1 MILIDNNQ
9 VLLGSLFAL
18 TKGDAAQFSEDLLRH
33 TVLNIYRTY
42 RQKFRDAGEIVLCH
56 EGGKCWRNS
65 VFPQYKQNRTKA
77 KASSDIDW
85 KAVYGMIDG
94 IREEIRDVFP
104 YRHMRVAGAEADD
117 VIATLTKHY
126 SANEQIIIVSSDKDF
141 QQLQIYPNVRQW
153 SPVTKGFVVCKNPT
167 EFLVDHILSGDS
179 GDGIPNILSD
189 DDCFVTDGKRQT
201 PLTSKKSA
209 AIQEQ
214 ILVMGNQIDTNANMP
229 DKVKRNWDRNRCM
242 VDFRYI
248 PVELEQSILQ
258 RYADSTPTRK
268 GDILSYLMEHKMR
281 NLMEVVSE
289 F

>member
-18 TKGDAAQFSEDLLRH
+18 TKGDASQFSEDLLRH

-42 RQKFRDAGEIVLCH
+42 RQKFKDCGEIVLCH
-56 EGGKCWRNS
+56 EGGKCWRNT
-65 VFPQYKQNRTKA
+65 VFPQYKQNRVKA
-77 KASSDIDW
+77 KASSEVDW
-85 KAVYGMIDG
+85 KQIYGMIDG

-104 YRHMRVAGAEADD
+104 YRHMRVTGAEADD
-117 VIATLTKHY
+117 VIATLTKHF
-126 SANEQIIIVSSDKDF
+126 SLTEQVVIVSSDKDF

-167 EFLVDHILSGDS
+167 EFLIDHILGGDS
-179 GDGIPNILSD
+179 GDGIPNVLSD

-201 PLTSKKSA
+201 PLTAKKSE
-209 AIQEQ
+209 AIQEN
-214 ILVMGNQIDTNANMP
+214 LVVMGNAFDAGANMP
-229 DKVKRNWDRNRCM
+229 EKVKRNWDRNRYM

-248 PVELEQSILQ
+248 PLELEQSILQ

-268 GDILSYLMEHKMR
+268 GDVLSYLIQHKMK

>member
-56 EGGKCWRNS
+56 EGGRCWRNS
-65 VFPQYKQNRTKA
+65 VFPQYKQNRAKA
-77 KASSDIDW
+77 KASSDVDW
-85 KAVYGMIDG
+85 KAIYKMIDG

-104 YRHMRVAGAEADD
+104 YRHMRVQGAEADD
-117 VIATLTKHY
+117 VIATLTKHT
-126 SANEQIIIVSSDKDF
+126 SANEQVIIVSSDKDF

-167 EFLVDHILSGDS
+167 EFLVNHILSGDS

-201 PLTSKKSA
+201 PLTGKKSA

-214 ILVMGNQIDTNANMP
+214 ILVVGNRFDVIATMP

-258 RYADSTPTRK
+258 RYADSTPARK
-268 GDILSYLMEHKMR
+268 GNILSYLMEHKMR
-281 NLMEVVSE
+281 NLVEVVSE

>member
-65 VFPQYKQNRTKA
+65 VFPQYKQNRAKA
-77 KASSDIDW
+77 KASSDVDW

-104 YRHMRVAGAEADD
+104 YRHMRVQGAEADD
-117 VIATLTKHY
+117 VIATLTKHH
-126 SANEQIIIVSSDKDF
+126 SANEQVIIVSSDKDF

-167 EFLVDHILSGDS
+167 EFLVDHILGGDS
-179 GDGIPNILSD
+179 SDGIPNILSD

-214 ILVMGNQIDTNANMP
+214 ILVMGNQIAVNTNMP

-281 NLMEVVSE
+281 NLVEVVSE

>member
-85 KAVYGMIDG
+85 KTVYGMIDG

-104 YRHMRVAGAEADD
+104 YRHMRVQGAEADD

-167 EFLVDHILSGDS
+167 EFLMDHILGGDS

-189 DDCFVTDGKRQT
+189 DDCFITDGKRQT

-214 ILVMGNQIDTNANMP
+214 IIVMGTRFDTAANMP

-258 RYADSTPTRK
+258 KYADSTPTRK
-268 GDILSYLMEHKMR
+268 GDILSYLVEHKMK
-281 NLMEVVSE
+281 NLVEVVSE

>member
-104 YRHMRVAGAEADD
+104 YRHMRVQGAEADD

-214 ILVMGNQIDTNANMP
+214 ILVMGNQVDTNANMP

>member
-65 VFPQYKQNRTKA
+65 VFPHYKKNRAKA
-77 KASSDIDW
+77 KASSDVDW
-85 KAVYGMIDG
+85 KTIYSMIDG

-104 YRHMRVAGAEADD
+104 YRHMQVQGAEADD
-117 VIATLTKHY
+117 VIATLTKHH
-126 SANEQIIIVSSDKDF
+126 SINEKVIIVSSDKDF

-153 SPVTKGFVVCKNPT
+153 SPITKGFVVCKNPT
-167 EFLVDHILSGDS
+167 EFLVNHILGGDS

-189 DDCFVTDGKRQT
+189 DDCFITDGKRQT

-214 ILVMGNQIDTNANMP
+214 ILIVGNLFDGTAIMP

-248 PVELEQSILQ
+248 PIELEQSILQ
-258 RYADSTPTRK
+258 HYADFIPIRR
-268 GDILSYLMEHKMR
+268 GNILSYLMEHKMK
-281 NLMEVVSE
+281 NLVEVASE

>member
-56 EGGKCWRNS
+56 EGGRCWRNS
-65 VFPQYKQNRTKA
+65 VFPQYKQNRAKA
-77 KASSDIDW
+77 KASSDVDW

-104 YRHMRVAGAEADD
+104 YRHMRVQGAEADD
-117 VIATLTKHY
+117 VIATLTKHH
-126 SANEQIIIVSSDKDF
+126 SVNEQIIIVSSDKDF

-201 PLTSKKSA
+201 PLTAKKSA

-214 ILVMGNQIDTNANMP
+214 ILVMGTQVDTNANMP

-268 GDILSYLMEHKMR
+268 GDILSYLVEHKMK
-281 NLMEVVSE
+281 NLVEVVSE

>member
-1 MILIDNNQ
+1 MDVDGVASCIIPAASRTVGVKVSTEQ
-9 VLLGSLFAL
+9 SSRFL
-18 TKGDAAQFSEDLLRH
+18 TRA
-33 TVLNIYRTY
+33 TVTL
-42 RQKFRDAGEIVLCH
+42 
-56 EGGKCWRNS
+56 
-65 VFPQYKQNRTKA
+65 
-77 KASSDIDW
+77 
-85 KAVYGMIDG
+85 IDG

-104 YRHMRVAGAEADD
+104 YRHMRVQGAEADD
-117 VIATLTKHY
+117 IIATLTKHY
-126 SANEQIIIVSSDKDF
+126 STNEQIIIVSSDKDF

-189 DDCFVTDGKRQT
+189 DDCFVADGKRQT

-214 ILVMGNQIDTNANMP
+214 ILVMGNQVDTSVNMP

-258 RYADSTPTRK
+258 RYAESTPTRK
-268 GDILSYLMEHKMR
+268 GDVLSYLIQHKMK

>member
-65 VFPQYKQNRTKA
+65 VFPQYKQNRAKA
-77 KASSDIDW
+77 KASSDVDW
-85 KAVYGMIDG
+85 KAIYGMIDG
-94 IREEIRDVFP
+94 IREEIHDVFP
-104 YRHMRVAGAEADD
+104 YRHMRVPGAEADD
-117 VIATLTKHY
+117 VIAILTKHH
-126 SANEQIIIVSSDKDF
+126 SINEQVIIVSSDKDF

-153 SPVTKGFVVCKNPT
+153 SPMTKGFVVCKNPT
-167 EFLVDHILSGDS
+167 EFLVNHILAGDS
-179 GDGIPNILSD
+179 SDGIPNVLSD
-189 DDCFVTDGKRQT
+189 DDCFITDGKRQT

-214 ILVMGNQIDTNANMP
+214 ILIVGNVFDGTANMP

-248 PVELEQSILQ
+248 PVELEKSILQ
-258 RYADSTPTRK
+258 KYADSTPTRK
-268 GDILSYLMEHKMR
+268 GNILSYLMEHKMK
-281 NLMEVVSE
+281 NLVQVVSE

>member
-104 YRHMRVAGAEADD
+104 YRHMRVQGAEADD

-201 PLTSKKSA
+201 PLTAKKSA

-214 ILVMGNQIDTNANMP
+214 ILVMGNQVDTNANMP

-268 GDILSYLMEHKMR
+268 GDILSYLVEHKMK
-281 NLMEVVSE
+281 NLVEVVSE